1 MQGMRLLIV
10 EDEPRMALLLRR
22 GLIDEGYAADVVGA
36 GADCLASATSVQY
49 DLVLLDLLLPDL
61 DGFEVCRRLR
71 QQNCWAPVL
80 MLTARD
86 SVTDRVRGLDAGADD
101 YLVKPFSFAELCARV
116 RALIRRGTHQR
127 PTILTVGRL
136 RLDPASRLA
145 WLGQREVRLS
155 AKEFAL
161 LELFLRYPGQVLT
174 RSRLLDHAWDFT
186 FDGTSNVV
194 DQYVGY
200 LRRKL
205 APDLIETV
213 RGAGYRL
220 RVPAAR

>member
-1 MQGMRLLIV
+1 MRLLIV
-10 EDEPRMALLLRR
+10 EDEPRMALLLQR
-22 GLIDEGYAADVVGA
+22 GLVDEGYAADVVGA
-36 GADCLASATSVQY
+36 GADCLASATSVHY
-49 DLVLLDLLLPDL
+49 DVVLLDLLLPDL

-101 YLVKPFSFAELCARV
+101 YLVKPFSFAELCARM
-116 RALIRRGTHQR
+116 RALIRRGSHQR
-127 PTILTVGRL
+127 PTILSAGPL

-145 WLGQREVRLS
+145 WLGPREVRLS

-220 RVPAAR
+220 RVPAPR